1 MRLQN
6 TVFKTFWQFQPETR
20 FPESHVNMHTCNLS
34 NPALHCIH
42 LTPKK
47 VYADNRWGLR
57 DVQPPINMTVDDES
71 SVRRAIRAVLKREG
85 FSVREAASWYEA
97 LDIMKQEPGIA
108 MVLSDMRIS
117 GMDGNSLAHRLFA
130 VRPMCAQCAP
140 HVCLWFRR

>member
-1 MRLQN
+1 
-6 TVFKTFWQFQPETR
+6 
-20 FPESHVNMHTCNLS
+20 
-34 NPALHCIH
+34 
-42 LTPKK
+42 
-47 VYADNRWGLR
+47 
-57 DVQPPINMTVDDES
+57 MTVDDES